1 MLSILGGA
9 NMRKMITKGTKLF
22 VLLLTVLL
30 VFSSKLIIYAE
41 SETFYDYEENHIQ
54 NQGLDY
60 YNNTSRFYSEFRIVN
75 GVAILDMEY
84 SGYLGVTTGAVIES
98 KIQKKILFWWFD
110 VNNGQANNTWVDT
123 FSTWYGRTQHTLGI
137 SESGSYRA
145 VIKYTISGSGGG
157 DDIIEDIVYP

>member
-1 MLSILGGA
+1 MKRTTKISIIVIVT
-9 NMRKMITKGTKLF
+9 ITLF
-22 VLLLTVLL
+22 
-30 VFSSKLIIYAE
+30 FSFAITINSENKQSKDYVDY
-41 SETFYDYEENHIQ
+41 YDSN
-54 NQGLDY
+54 NGMDR
-60 YNNTSRFYSEFRIVN
+60 YNNTSIVLSKFQITN
-75 GVAILDMEY
+75 GVAIIDADY

-145 VIKYTISGSGGG
+145 VIKYTISGSGGS

>member
-1 MLSILGGA
+1 MKRTTIISIIVIVT
-9 NMRKMITKGTKLF
+9 ITLF
-22 VLLLTVLL
+22 
-30 VFSSKLIIYAE
+30 FSFAITINSENKQSKDYVDY
-41 SETFYDYEENHIQ
+41 YDSN
-54 NQGLDY
+54 NGMDR
-60 YNNTSRFYSEFRIVN
+60 YNNTSIVLSKFQITN
-75 GVAILDMEY
+75 GVAILDVEY

-145 VIKYTISGSGGG
+145 VIKYTISGSGGS

>member
-1 MLSILGGA
+1 MKRTTKISIIVIVT
-9 NMRKMITKGTKLF
+9 ITLF
-22 VLLLTVLL
+22 
-30 VFSSKLIIYAE
+30 FSFAITINSENEQSKDYVDY
-41 SETFYDYEENHIQ
+41 YDSN
-54 NQGLDY
+54 NGMDR
-60 YNNTSRFYSEFRIVN
+60 YNNTSIVLSKFQITN
-75 GVAILDMEY
+75 GVAIIDVDY

-110 VNNGQANNTWVDT
+110 VNNGQTNNTWVDT

-145 VIKYTISGSGGG
+145 VIKYTVSGSGGS

>member
-1 MLSILGGA
+1 MKRTTKISIIVIVT
-9 NMRKMITKGTKLF
+9 ITLF
-22 VLLLTVLL
+22 
-30 VFSSKLIIYAE
+30 FSFAITINSENKQSKDYVDY
-41 SETFYDYEENHIQ
+41 YDSN
-54 NQGLDY
+54 NGMDR
-60 YNNTSRFYSEFRIVN
+60 YNNTSIVLSKFQITN
-75 GVAILDMEY
+75 GVAIIDADY

-110 VNNGQANNTWVDT
+110 VNNGQTNNTWVDT

-145 VIKYTISGSGGG
+145 VIKYTISGSGGS

>member
-1 MLSILGGA
+1 MKRTTKISIIVIVT
-9 NMRKMITKGTKLF
+9 ITLF
-22 VLLLTVLL
+22 
-30 VFSSKLIIYAE
+30 FSFAITINSENKQSKDYVDY
-41 SETFYDYEENHIQ
+41 YDSN
-54 NQGLDY
+54 NGMDR
-60 YNNTSRFYSEFRIVN
+60 YNNTSIVLSKFQITN
-75 GVAILDMEY
+75 GVAIIDVDY

-110 VNNGQANNTWVDT
+110 VNNGQTNNTWVDT

-145 VIKYTISGSGGG
+145 VIKYTISGSGGS

>member
-1 MLSILGGA
+1 MKRTTKISIIVIVT
-9 NMRKMITKGTKLF
+9 ITLF
-22 VLLLTVLL
+22 
-30 VFSSKLIIYAE
+30 FSFAITINSENEQSKDYVDY
-41 SETFYDYEENHIQ
+41 YDSN
-54 NQGLDY
+54 NGMDR
-60 YNNTSRFYSEFRIVN
+60 YNNTSIVLSKFQITN
-75 GVAILDMEY
+75 GVAIIDVDY

-110 VNNGQANNTWVDT
+110 VNNGQTNNTWVDT

-145 VIKYTISGSGGG
+145 VIKYTISGSGGS

>member
-1 MLSILGGA
+1 MKRTTKISIIVIVT
-9 NMRKMITKGTKLF
+9 ITLF
-22 VLLLTVLL
+22 
-30 VFSSKLIIYAE
+30 FSFAITINSENKQSKDYVDY
-41 SETFYDYEENHIQ
+41 YDSN
-54 NQGLDY
+54 NGMDR
-60 YNNTSRFYSEFRIVN
+60 YNNTSIVLSIFQITN
-75 GVAILDMEY
+75 GVAIIDADY

-145 VIKYTISGSGGG
+145 VIKYTISGSGGS